1 MLIDDRF
8 QKIILSIAEEIVLYL
23 RKMGLINE
31 I

>member
-8 QKIILSIAEEIVLYL
+8 QKIVLSIAEEIVLYL